1 MIHYPDGKLRLLYEA
16 APIDQRTS
24 RGIANAVG
32 SEVQLALAAQEL
44 LAAQEVR
51 ARVVSMPCWE
61 LFDAQPADYQET
73 VLPSKLRAHVAVEA
87 GATLAWGRYVGL
99 DGEVVGI
106 DRFGASA
113 PYQVIFE
120 QLGLTAEAVVEAARR
135 ALLAVK

>member
-1 MIHYPDGKLRLLYEA
+1 MVLIG
-16 APIDQRTS
+16 T
-24 RGIANAVG
+24 G

-51 ARVVSMPCWE
+51 ARVVSMPSWE
-61 LFDAQPADYQET
+61 LFDAQPADYQEA
-73 VLPSKLRAHVAVEA
+73 VLPSKLRARVAVEA

-99 DGEVVGI
+99 DGDVVGI

-120 QLGLTAEAVVEAARR
+120 QLGLTAEAVSDAARR
-135 ALLAVK
+135 TLSKVK